1 MAASDRGR
9 CVVRH
14 ALQPVD
20 LTGSY
25 LCDVCSCHE
34 ILRAQR
40 TRAGHRRTVDGVPA
54 AQRFAHPTQRGA
66 PLLQTWNPL
75 PLPPGHKP
83 PPCPPPPTTSEGS
96 PAVTEAGPWLL
107 DGGSPKQPPSVI
119 ARAWFER
126 PLVDLETP
134 GVLASLRAAQGRAG
148 LWLCGSY
155 TLPGGE
161 RAVASFLAAVL
172 TEI

>member
-1 MAASDRGR
+1 MNVFVSPDRAAVS
-9 CVVRH
+9 CT
-14 ALQPVD
+14 AWQPAIE
-20 LTGSY
+20 G
-25 LCDVCSCHE
+25 
-34 ILRAQR
+34 
-40 TRAGHRRTVDGVPA
+40 GHRRTVDGVPA

-75 PLPPGHKP
+75 PLPPGHTQP
-83 PPCPPPPTTSEGS
+83 PRPPPPTGKGS

-107 DGGSPKQPPSVI
+107 DGGSPKRPQPPSVI

-155 TLPGGE
+155 TLPGVPLLE
-161 RAVASFLAAVL
+161 NAARSGL
-172 TEI
+172 R